1 LSPSTNTKANVKKK
15 LDISAQAARYFL
27 ETLPLSAPLS
37 VRITISIWTLIRVI
51 IFPTKRHFVPIVIKR
66 LLLDH
71 TTILLL
77 MREFS
82 KLVTIVG
89 KYSTDALDATYVERQ
104 SPSAS
109 KAQKYI

>member
-1 LSPSTNTKANVKKK
+1 MDIDTSDYFPHEEAFCPHCHKKV
-15 LDISAQAARYFL
+15 AAGSY
-27 ETLPLSAPLS
+27 
-37 VRITISIWTLIRVI
+37 
-51 IFPTKRHFVPIVIKR
+51 
-66 LLLDH
+66 DH
-71 TTILLL
+71 TPLM

-89 KYSTDALDATYVERQ
+89 TYSTDALDATYVERQ